1 MQTKNLNTVNYNT
14 INYNRSVFRA
24 DFLKLKCLK
33 LLNLRSNSNF
43 NPKNGLAYKKRVIFV
58 ADTKILHGCNFVAPF
73 TFELV
78 FTLFTLNK

>member
-43 NPKNGLAYKKRVIFV
+43 NPKNGLAYKKRVFLWRTRKYFMV
-58 ADTKILHGCNFVAPF
+58 VIL
-73 TFELV
+73 
-78 FTLFTLNK
+78 